1 MTISKCP
8 LETTNQGETARFF
21 RTGLGDGSRK
31 SFDVRGWAMSSRDT
45 MRFWRPLGAYG
56 LFVLLNACHSVD
68 STAARPAVEER
79 RAVVLKVTGDANGL
93 CWDDR
98 TQTLY
103 LADDDGNRIL
113 SWTDKTGFVV
123 VKQLPAVLPKAP
135 GLGQLVVLANGTL
148 VVTRFGHGSVGDIV
162 FIPPSGEPSVIP
174 GLEPKRRRIGLS
186 ASADGRLFDAWFEKL
201 ENGERAGAVGE
212 LKLSGGESELIHGL
226 KKPVGVLVVGDQLF
240 VSDQEL
246 GEILKAPLASPA
258 SYTVFAHVPAPDL
271 LAAGPDGS
279 ILTGGAGGVLYRVSA
294 WGSAWVMASGF
305 HQVRGVA
312 YDPTHQRVFVA
323 DHADHDGEQ
332 RLHVLPLR

>member
-1 MTISKCP
+1 MKHVIVLKHIEGPGRIAELFATRGLD
-8 LETTNQGETARFF
+8 LEAAPEIGDQPVPIVTPDRSADDDQQVPFGDDKPGRNGSIFPDGPRRWQPQIF
-21 RTGLGDGSRK
+21 RCKGL
-31 SFDVRGWAMSSRDT
+31 AMSSRDT

-123 VKQLPAVLPKAP
+123 VKQFPAVLPKAP

-186 ASADGRLFDAWFEKL
+186 ASADGRLSMPGSKSWKTESAL
-201 ENGERAGAVGE
+201 ERLANCDPRLEEAGRRLGRRRSTLRLRSGVG
-212 LKLSGGESELIHGL
+212 
-226 KKPVGVLVVGDQLF
+226 
-240 VSDQEL
+240 
-246 GEILKAPLASPA
+246 
-258 SYTVFAHVPAPDL
+258 
-271 LAAGPDGS
+271 
-279 ILTGGAGGVLYRVSA
+279 
-294 WGSAWVMASGF
+294 
-305 HQVRGVA
+305 
-312 YDPTHQRVFVA
+312 
-323 DHADHDGEQ
+323 
-332 RLHVLPLR
+332 